1 MNLKNKTVFITGG
14 SRGIGKAIALKLAEN
29 GANIVI
35 AAKSVA
41 EDQRLGGT
49 IYSVAEEITSLG
61 ANALP
66 IPCDIRDEAQVENAV
81 AKAVA
86 TFGGIDILINNAS
99 AIYLSDTEKLS
110 LKQFDLMHDINIRG
124 TFLVGKTC
132 LPHLKVAP
140 AAHIITLSPPINLDR
155 KWLGPHA
162 AYTIA
167 KYGMTMLTLGWAE
180 ELSSFDVSA
189 NSLWPKTTIDTAAV
203 RNLLGGASLANR
215 SRTVAIMAD
224 AVLTILNNKNA
235 NYNGQMLIDEEVLRA
250 AGVSDFES
258 YAVNPGSRLQTDL
271 FLD

>member
-49 IYSVAEEITSLG
+49 IYSVAAEIEAAG

-66 IPCDIRDEAQVENAV
+66 IPCDIRDEQQVAAAV

-86 TFGGIDILINNAS
+86 AFGGIDILINNAS
-99 AIYLSDTEKLS
+99 AIYLSNTEQLS
-110 LKQFDLMHDINIRG
+110 VKQFDLMHDINIRG
-124 TFLVGKTC
+124 TFIVGKEC
-132 LPHLKVAP
+132 LPHLKAST
-140 AAHIITLSPPINLDR
+140 AGHIITLSPPINLDK
-155 KWLGPHA
+155 KWLGAFA

-180 ELSSFDVSA
+180 ELKSFSVSA
-189 NSLWPKTTIDTAAV
+189 NTLWPKTTIDTAAV
-203 RNLLGGASLANR
+203 RNLLGGEALAQR

-224 AVLTILNNKNA
+224 AVLAILTEDEKH
-235 NYNGQMLIDEEVLRA
+235 YNGAMLIDEDVLRA
-250 AGVSDFES
+250 TGITDFDAYS
-258 YAVNPGSRLQTDL
+258 VLPGAALQPDL